1 MIVFALLLTL
11 FSDAPPSTECSPT
24 ARHRKEVLAKLEK
37 CNHKPRPFNNC
48 DDIAGEVL
56 TWYDCGDSSLIDLL
70 LAASAHSDGSMSDLL
85 GAFLGDLIVAKPE
98 LLLRHVS
105 RRSVAEQ
112 EAIADLTLDGG
123 EISEDQMPKVQADL
137 KRLASSHDA
146 RIAKTSRMWLKVLE
160 DVHK

>member
-1 MIVFALLLTL
+1 MIVHVLLLTL
-11 FSDAPPSTECSPT
+11 LSTAPPSTECSPT
-24 ARHRKEVLAKLEK
+24 PKHKKVILARLEK
-37 CNHKPRPFNNC
+37 CNHTPRPFNNC

-56 TWYDCGDSSLIDLL
+56 TWYDCGDSSLIDPL
-70 LAASAHSDGSMSDLL
+70 LAASAHSDGAMSDLL
-85 GAFLGDLIVAKPE
+85 GVFLGDLAVAKPE

-112 EAIADLTLDGG
+112 QAIADLTLDGG
-123 EISEDQMPKVQADL
+123 EIADDQLPKFHAAL
-137 KRLASSHDA
+137 KRLASSRDA

>member
-1 MIVFALLLTL
+1 MLVCALMLTL
-11 FSDAPPSTECSPT
+11 FSTAPPSSECSPT
-24 ARHRKEVLAKLEK
+24 ARYRKEVLVKLEK
-37 CNHKPRPFNNC
+37 CNRTPRPYNNC

-56 TWYDCGDSSLIDLL
+56 TWYDCGDSALIDPL

-85 GAFLGDLIVAKPE
+85 GGFLGDLIVAKPE

-105 RRSVAEQ
+105 RRSTAEQ
-112 EAIADLTLDGG
+112 EAIAQLALDGG
-123 EISEDQMPKVQADL
+123 EIPDDQLLKVQADL
-137 KRLASSHDA
+137 KRLASSRDG